1 MIELAQL
8 QDGQLVYG
16 LYEEVEAYIY
26 EKEDTCVEH
35 YFDHVAPFV
44 VQKNFTY
51 VGKQLGDPYSVSVPW
66 NYEKGVA
73 ILKSYYEKEKW

>member
-16 LYEEVEAYIY
+16 LYEEVEAYA

-44 VQKNFTY
+44 VQKNFTH

-73 ILKSYYEKEKW
+73 DVTEKW

>member
-8 QDGQLVYG
+8 QNEELVYG
-16 LYEEVEAYIY
+16 TYEEVEAYC
-26 EKEDTCVEH
+26 ETADTCVWH

-44 VQKNFTY
+44 VQKNFKY
-51 VGKQLGDPYSVSVPW
+51 VGNSLSDPYSVSVPW

-73 ILKSYYEKEKW
+73 DVTEKW

>member
-16 LYEEVEAYIY
+16 LYEEVEAYA

-44 VQKNFTY
+44 VQKNFTLC
-51 VGKQLGDPYSVSVPW
+51 G
-66 NYEKGVA
+66 
-73 ILKSYYEKEKW
+73 

>member
-16 LYEEVEAYIY
+16 LYEEVEAYD

-73 ILKSYYEKEKW
+73 DVTEKW